1 MTGIVCNFFCRPTI
15 HIFKDESNFWKNPY
29 FGLNM
34 QNSAYK
40 KPLTSEM
47 GCFLFSL
54 TFSLLKILWAG
65 KKTKLPSNSKS
76 RKRYR

>member
-40 KPLTSEM
+40 KTIDFGNGL
-47 GCFLFSL
+47 LFIFINLFASQDSL
-54 TFSLLKILWAG
+54 G
-65 KKTKLPSNSKS
+65 G
-76 RKRYR
+76 